1 MANRRIHTEI
11 LWVKGSTYINTKLT
25 IYYKCILTEIWRH
38 LCFRM
43 PFSWTST
50 ECVEQVKNVEKKVER
65 SASWERQA
73 PSVNVTYITL
83 PVSQHSMSFCE
94 KENQKNAITKHQYL
108 KTWKIRFLQ
117 ASDLQDLTSFS
128 IVHVHGPS
136 HCYISSRKPF
146 YDLLPVSNKQTSFMP
161 MEASAFVNTKA
172 RTCGQLLLHCDHRDE
187 LWPTEQIAF
196 FVTSQISTRLRR
208 SRHQVTNPVVL

>member
-1 MANRRIHTEI
+1 MANRRIHMEF

-94 KENQKNAITKHQYL
+94 KENQKKRNY
-108 KTWKIRFLQ
+108 KTSIFKNLEDSILAVLQ
-117 ASDLQDLTSFS
+117 ASDLQDLTSDFYRECVRS
-128 IVHVHGPS
+128 
-136 HCYISSRKPF
+136 KP
-146 YDLLPVSNKQTSFMP
+146 
-161 MEASAFVNTKA
+161 
-172 RTCGQLLLHCDHRDE
+172 LLH
-187 LWPTEQIAF
+187 IF
-196 FVTSQISTRLRR
+196 LRFAAR
-208 SRHQVTNPVVL
+208 R

>member
-1 MANRRIHTEI
+1 
-11 LWVKGSTYINTKLT
+11 
-25 IYYKCILTEIWRH
+25 
-38 LCFRM
+38 M
-43 PFSWTST
+43 P
-50 ECVEQVKNVEKKVER
+50 KRKVER
-65 SASWERQA
+65 SALERHA
-73 PSVNVTYITL
+73 PSVNVMYIAL

-117 ASDLQDLTSFS
+117 LRL
-128 IVHVHGPS
+128 
-136 HCYISSRKPF
+136 YIFKKT
-146 YDLLPVSNKQTSFMP
+146 NKQTSFMP
-161 MEASAFVNTKA
+161 MEASAFVNMKA
-172 RTCGQLLLHCDHRDE
+172 RTYGQLLLHCDHRDE